1 MSSVKKNMDKIKE
14 IYQNLMQE
22 TEEMKHHR
30 KIVEQKI
37 ESVMEESG
45 NKISKEEY
53 ETFRDRFYEVAMVA
67 EENGFILGF
76 RYAVKL
82 IMECNVEKSLQNLD
96 DF

>member
-1 MSSVKKNMDKIKE
+1 MDKIKE

-22 TEEMKHHR
+22 TDEMKYQR
-30 KIVEQKI
+30 KILEEKVEFMLR
-37 ESVMEESG
+37 ETG
-45 NKISKEEY
+45 NQMDREAY
-53 ETFRDRFYEVAMVA
+53 EAFRDRFYEVAMVA

-82 IMECNVEKSLQNLD
+82 IMKCNVEKSLQNLD